1 MPYTLQNKKI
11 WVAGH
16 NGMVGSA
23 ICRALLNHNCEI
35 ITANKAD
42 LDLRDQHATNTFMA
56 TQKPD
61 AIILAAAKVGG
72 IKANNDEPADFLYDN
87 LMIESNVIHAA
98 YKNQIQKLLFL
109 GSSCIYPRDATQPIT
124 EDTLLT
130 APLEPTN
137 EAYAIAKIA
146 GIKLCQSYRAQYDC
160 DFISAM
166 PCNLYGQNDYY
177 DAQRSHV
184 IPALIMKIHNAKHN
198 GDKNIELWGTG
209 TPLREFL
216 YVDDLAGG
224 LLHLLQ
230 NYSEAAPVNIG
241 SSTEISIADLATTI
255 ATVIGYNG
263 TISFNPE
270 MPDGTPRKL
279 MDSSKMRAMGWQ
291 PQTTLEDGLRK
302 TYEYYCEQESRKYAA

>member
-1 MPYTLQNKKI
+1 
-11 WVAGH
+11 
-16 NGMVGSA
+16 MVGSA

-42 LDLRDQHATNTFMA
+42 LDLRDQHAVNTFMA
-56 TQKPD
+56 HQKPD

-109 GSSCIYPRDATQPIT
+109 GSSCIYPRDAAQPIT
-124 EDTLLT
+124 ENTLLT

-146 GIKLCQSYRAQYDC
+146 GIKLCQSYRAQYGC

-184 IPALIMKIHNAKHN
+184 IPALIMKIDQAKKSGN
-198 GDKNIELWGTG
+198 TNIKLWGTG

-216 YVDDLAGG
+216 YVDDLAHG
-224 LLHLLQ
+224 LLYLLQ
-230 NYSEAAPVNIG
+230 NYSEAAPINIG
-241 SSTEISIADLATTI
+241 SGTEITI
-255 ATVIGYNG
+255 AQLARTIGDIIGYKG
-263 TISFNPE
+263 TITFNPD
-270 MPDGTPRKL
+270 MPDGTPRKI

-291 PQTTLEDGLRK
+291 PQTTLEDGLHK
-302 TYEYYCEQESRKYAA
+302 TYEYYCEQESRKHAA